1 MNDDNEN
8 KILDLV
14 SKLDFAKAVYNEYDV
29 ETYQSG
35 VKKHS
40 HTAVFDF
47 EKSILSI
54 EVKVYDRDNHAY
66 IRKVNNMNV
75 DIILDYDKY
84 LDMVLASR
92 RGMTA
97 GAVKI
102 LEDYLNS

>member
-1 MNDDNEN
+1 MNDDIEN

-47 EKSILSI
+47 ENKSLTI

-84 LDMVLASR
+84 LDMVLSSR

-97 GAVKI
+97 GVIKI